1 MRADRT
7 AVVDSM
13 GTEALAD
20 RTAPPYT
27 QRFQTLVAL
36 MLSSQTKDEVT
47 GAAVIRLQKHGLDAA
62 TLAGMS
68 EQAISDIIYPVGFYR
83 NKGKFLSKT
92 AKICVEKYGGDIPRD
107 VKGLCELPGVGP
119 KMAYICVNAAWSDCA
134 GIGVDVHVHR
144 ISNRLKWVK
153 GTKTP
158 EETRAALEGWLPRSL
173 WEDVNLLL
181 VGFGQQTCNPRA
193 PKCHECLCN
202 DTCSTG
208 KAAMRSL
215 AAAERKAAVA
225 QSKQ

>member
-20 RTAPPYT
+20 RTASPET

-62 TLAGMS
+62 TLAEMS
-68 EQAISDIIYPVGFYR
+68 EKDISDIIYPVGFYR
-83 NKGKFLSKT
+83 NKGKYLSKT
-92 AKICVEKYGGDIPRD
+92 AKICVEQYGGDIPRD
-107 VKGLCELPGVGP
+107 VKGLCALPGVGP
-119 KMAYICVNAAWSDCA
+119 KMAFICVNAAWSDCT

-158 EETRAALEGWLPRSL
+158 EETRAALEGWLPKPL
-173 WEDVNLLL
+173 WEEVNLLL
-181 VGFGQQTCNPRA
+181 VGFGQQTCQPRA
-193 PKCHECLCN
+193 PKCDQCMCN

-208 KAAMRSL
+208 KMAMRSVL
-215 AAAERKAAVA
+215 AAERKAAKA
-225 QSKQ
+225 L